1 MTIEERIRA
10 KFHTKRGD
18 NLPFTC
24 WIETSRQQLAELFSE
39 LGYKLG
45 AEIGVRQGLNSE
57 ALLKTIPGLKLIC
70 VDPWTPYARVN
81 QGRQDSFYRHALGR
95 LSGLNAEIKR
105 MTSMEA
111 AKEVADG
118 SLDFVYIDGLHT
130 FDDVIMDLIEW
141 SKKVRVGGI
150 VSGHDF
156 YFFYQGG
163 VVQAVSSFTAAHN
176 ITQWYITR
184 EIYPSWFWIK
194 T

>member
-1 MTIEERIRA
+1 MNAEELIRT

-70 VDPWTPYARVN
+70 IDPWTPYARVN

-95 LSGLNAEIKR
+95 LSGLNTEIKR

-118 SLDFVYIDGLHT
+118 SLDFVYLDGRHE
-130 FDDVIMDLIEW
+130 FDYVVVDIIEW

-150 VSGHDF
+150 VSGHD
-156 YFFYQGG
+156 YYNFYQGG
-163 VVQAVSSFTAAHN
+163 VILAVDAFTRAHN

-184 EIYPSWFWIK
+184 EIYPSWFWVK